1 MGRFLSDMGH
11 GLWLHDL
18 SQGGRFSQ
26 APGGCTPRAVILSFC
41 SDWFS
46 RVPKKSSKRTRPKKH
61 DLTLF
66 CPFKNQTYPVVH
78 VKFEVWYTRSAGTA
92 NGNALSHA
100 PRNLMQQPPKGGNS
114 DVLHVQYWMVGTFKI
129 KDSGGEIRKGGPMVG
144 CSAPATSSSK
154 GESQGTMVVVTKI
167 WRIG

>member
-1 MGRFLSDMGH
+1 MGH

-26 APGGCTPRAVILSFC
+26 APGGCTERAVILSFC

-66 CPFKNQTYPVVH
+66 CPFKNQTSPAVH

-129 KDSGGEIRKGGPMVG
+129 KDSGGETLMMAQWLGVQHQPQVVPRANLKELWLLSPRYGGLAEY
-144 CSAPATSSSK
+144 S
-154 GESQGTMVVVTKI
+154 
-167 WRIG
+167 